1 MRKAVIDLGTNTF
14 NLLIADRSDDSIS
27 EVYSTK
33 RGVAL
38 GMGGITKGI
47 LTEDAIER
55 AIKALVEFEEII
67 RNYKVSSVKLIA
79 TAAVREANNSDGFNC
94 LYALCC
100 GYDFSWGN
108 LRICSFTFSSKIND
122 LAQI

>member
-38 GMGGITKGI
+38 GMGGIQ
-47 LTEDAIER
+47 R
-55 AIKALVEFEEII
+55 V
-67 RNYKVSSVKLIA
+67 
-79 TAAVREANNSDGFNC
+79 
-94 LYALCC
+94 
-100 GYDFSWGN
+100 FS
-108 LRICSFTFSSKIND
+108 LKTP
-122 LAQI
+122 

>member
-14 NLLIADRSDDSIS
+14 NLLIADRYDESIS
-27 EVYSTK
+27 EVCSTK

-79 TAAVREANNSDGFNC
+79 TAAVREANNSDECF
-94 LYALCC
+94 
-100 GYDFSWGN
+100 
-108 LRICSFTFSSKIND
+108 
-122 LAQI
+122 